1 MSSLAI
7 LGGRVIDPAN
17 GIDAVADVVVVD
29 GQIAQVG
36 EGAASEVE
44 AERTIDAAGKVV
56 APGFVD
62 LHVHLREPGHEHKET
77 ILSGARAAAAGGF
90 TTICALPNTDPA
102 IDSAGLVEALRQ
114 GARDAVVRVLAV
126 GCVTRGRAG
135 AELAPI
141 GELVESGVVAL
152 SDDGD
157 FVANA
162 AVMRKALEYASMFD
176 LPIAQHCEDPEL
188 VAGGQMHEGWVSARL
203 GLAGRPAGAE
213 ASAVARDLALVEEEG
228 ARELGARL
236 HIQHLSTA
244 RAVELVT
251 DAKSRGVR
259 VTAEVTPHHLTM
271 THEAV
276 AFGENALGSLSDAA
290 DDTGELLYDT
300 NAKVNPPLRE
310 EADVAA
316 CVEGLRS
323 GVIDCV
329 ATDHAPHA
337 SHEKAVEFDQA
348 PPGLIG
354 LETAFGLSMRAVEAS
369 GLELATLVERM
380 TIGAVRAWG
389 LDARTGLSGLG
400 SLGVGAPGDV
410 VILDPAAAWAVEA
423 ASIQS
428 LSRNTPL
435 MGVTLRG
442 RVLVTVAGGTVVYEA
457 SGVVV

>member
-7 LGGRVIDPAN
+7 VGGRVIDPAN
-17 GIDAVADVVVVD
+17 GIDGAADVVVVD
-29 GQIAQVG
+29 GRVAAIGV
-36 EGAASEVE
+36 GAASKIEVD
-44 AERTIDAAGKVV
+44 RTIEAGGKVV
-56 APGFVD
+56 TPGFVD
-62 LHVHLREPGHEHKET
+62 LHVHLREPGQEHKET

-102 IDSAGLVEALRQ
+102 IDNAGLVEAELLA
-114 GARDAVVRVLAV
+114 AREAVVRVLAV
-126 GCVTRGRAG
+126 GCVTKSRAG

-141 GELVESGVVAL
+141 GELAQSGVVAL

-157 FVANA
+157 FVASA

-176 LPIAQHCEDPEL
+176 LVIAQHCEDPEL

-203 GLAGRPAGAE
+203 GLAGRPASAE
-213 ASAVARDLALVEEEG
+213 VSAVARDLGLAE
-228 ARELGARL
+228 ELGTRL
-236 HIQHLSTA
+236 HIQHVSTA
-244 RAVELVT
+244 RAVELVA

-259 VTAEVTPHHLTM
+259 VTAEVTPHHLTL

-276 AFGENALGSLSDAA
+276 AFGAGGEEGA
-290 DDTGELLYDT
+290 ELLYET
-300 NAKVNPPLRE
+300 NGKVNPPLRE

-354 LETAFGLSMRAVEAS
+354 LETAFGLCMRAVEAG

-380 TIGAVRAWG
+380 SIGAVRAWA
-389 LDARTGLSGLG
+389 LDARDGLGGLG

-410 VILDPAAAWAVEA
+410 VILDPTSAWTVDAE
-423 ASIQS
+423 SIQS
-428 LSRNTPL
+428 MSRNTPL
-435 MGVTLRG
+435 LGQTLPG
-442 RVLVTVAGGTVVYEA
+442 RVLVTVAGGEVVFEA
-457 SGVVV
+457 PGVVA